1 MPSIEKT
8 RQDLTATSLA
18 AWHTFC
24 AGETMTASEALAILE
39 SATVECKKRD
49 INTPE
54 VRDALDLLEP
64 HIRPEWLI
72 PQFRYHLD
80 RDPSVEVDQEGQ
92 QQVLRATFPGI
103 RNSVK
108 ELIGKQMDA
117 LARQFHQTHHIQ
129 VKHEIE
135 RLAGEYSKL
144 GEPWV
149 FVAKRKARFTLGPF
163 LDLS

>member
-1 MPSIEKT
+1 
-8 RQDLTATSLA
+8 
-18 AWHTFC
+18 
-24 AGETMTASEALAILE
+24 MTVSEALAILE

-80 RDPSVEVDQEGQ
+80 RDPSVEVDKEDK

-103 RNSVK
+103 RKSVK
-108 ELIGKQMDA
+108 DLLEKQMDA
-117 LARQFHQTHHIQ
+117 LARQFAATHDM
-129 VKHEIE
+129 KLKEEIE
-135 RLAGEYSKL
+135 RLSSELVKL
-144 GEPWV
+144 DRPQENEE
-149 FVAKRKARFTLGPF
+149 
-163 LDLS
+163 

>member
-1 MPSIEKT
+1 
-8 RQDLTATSLA
+8 
-18 AWHTFC
+18 
-24 AGETMTASEALAILE
+24 
-39 SATVECKKRD
+39 
-49 INTPE
+49 
-54 VRDALDLLEP
+54 
-64 HIRPEWLI
+64 LI

-80 RDPSVEVDQEGQ
+80 RDPSVEVDREGQ

-117 LARQFHQTHHIQ
+117 LARRFAATHDMK
-129 VKHEIE
+129 VKEEIE

-149 FVAKRKARFTLGPF
+149 FVAK
-163 LDLS
+163 